1 MIDVTT
7 PGSEYRQDAAE
18 KFEALKTAYQSND
31 TGQQVPF
38 WKLGNSFDTMTD
50 FLETIDPSSAHDVA
64 QMAVTQFA
72 PALSHIGGG
81 ADGAWFDDFGW
92 WTVATSRALE
102 KPFFNPD
109 AAAIRGILD
118 ECWAHFTDNA
128 PFVWKFRKPGT
139 FEDYA
144 PAVEGGVWNAYWS
157 GTSDEH
163 KGPKGGDP
171 SNGGLAGIQNTVTN
185 ALYLNTA
192 HRLGHTD
199 THAREAARKELQFL
213 LTWFDETETPLW
225 WAIDKDAGLVRERVG
240 HFAKGKQVQSYCGH
254 GFQADWAWAG
264 DQGLML
270 GNLSDAML
278 HLEPGHRGSLL
289 GRLKQLLE
297 GVRQHMTTKGVVGG
311 YTDTGCPP
319 DNDSSD
325 YQTGSGIFW
334 RNALYVWNTNPDLKA
349 VLQRPEFQAMI
360 QASAEDAKN
369 ANDTSIQSLT
379 NDTAALVAAC
389 AMLV

>member
-7 PGSEYRQDAAE
+7 PGGEYRQAAVD
-18 KFEALKTAYQSND
+18 KFNALKAAYASND
-31 TGQQVPF
+31 TGQQAPF

-50 FLETIDPSSAHDVA
+50 FLETIDSSSAHDVA

-72 PALSHIGGG
+72 PALRRVPGG

-92 WTVATSRALE
+92 WSVATSRALE
-102 KPFFNPD
+102 KPFFKPD
-109 AAAIRGILD
+109 AKAIRGILD
-118 ECWAHFTDNA
+118 ECWTRFTKNA
-128 PFVWKFRKPGT
+128 PFVWKHHKPRTHDG
-139 FEDYA
+139 YA
-144 PAVEGGVWNAYWS
+144 PAVEGGVWNTYW
-157 GTSDEH
+157 TDTPDKY
-163 KGPKGGDP
+163 KGPKEGDP
-171 SNGGLAGIQNTVTN
+171 SGTGSQPLAGLQNTVTN

-199 THAREAARKELQFL
+199 THAREAARKELHFL
-213 LTWFDETETPLW
+213 LTWFDEKETPLW
-225 WAIDKDAGLVRERVG
+225 WAFDRDTGLVRERVG
-240 HFAKGKQVQSYCGH
+240 HFAKGTRAW
-254 GFQADWAWAG
+254 GFQENFAWAG

-270 GNLSDAML
+270 GNLSDAMM
-278 HLEPGHRGSLL
+278 HLPPVRDPLL

-297 GVRQHMTTKGVVGG
+297 GVRQHITTNGVVGG
-311 YTDTGCPP
+311 YTHTGTPP
-319 DNDSSD
+319 DELN

-349 VLQRPEFQAMI
+349 VLQGQEYQAMI
-360 QASAEDAKN
+360 RASAEAAKHP
-369 ANDTSIQSLT
+369 DDGSIQALT